1 MGISRTT
8 YYRRPIRQEK
18 MLKTDLE
25 LRDEI
30 EKIHLELPGYGYR
43 RIREHLLRRG
53 RRINAKKIRRV
64 MKTFAMFS
72 CRKKLMRP
80 KGGGIGKKLIHPNLI
95 KGLKLTG
102 PNQVW
107 ATDITFIRL
116 LREYICL
123 SAIIDI
129 YTRKIVGWAI
139 GKTIDYKFI
148 LGALKVAI
156 TNQSP
161 PRGVIH
167 HSDQGSQYSSIEYI
181 KFLEEQ
187 GFRISMSKPG
197 TPEENAFIES
207 FFKTVKSEEVYFK
220 KYQTRE
226 DVIKNLPKFI
236 DEVYNTKRLHSSLGY
251 KTPEEFEKEVLNINP
266 ANRPVQK
273 IWGWA
278 ANN

>member
-1 MGISRTT
+1 MEISRTT
-8 YYRRPIRQEK
+8 FYRRPIRQEK
-18 MLKTDLE
+18 MLKSDLE

-43 RIREHLLRRG
+43 RIREHLLRCG
-53 RRINAKKIRRV
+53 RRINSKKIRRV
-64 MKTFAMFS
+64 MKEFSIFS
-72 CRKKLMRP
+72 CRQKTTKPR
-80 KGGGIGKKLIHPNLI
+80 GGAIGKKLVHPNLI
-95 KGLKLTG
+95 RGLKLTA

-139 GKTIDYKFI
+139 GKTIDHKFI
-148 LGALKVAI
+148 TEALKTAI
-156 TNQSP
+156 KNENP
-161 PRGVIH
+161 PKGVIH
-167 HSDQGSQYSSIEYI
+167 HSDRGSQYCSIEYN
-181 KFLEEQ
+181 KFLKEQ
-187 GFRISMSKPG
+187 GFRVSMSKVG
-197 TPEENAFIES
+197 TPEDNAFIEA
-207 FFKTVKSEEVYFK
+207 FFKTVKREEVYFK
-220 KYQTRE
+220 NYKTRE
-226 DVIKNLPKFI
+226 EVIKNLPKFI

-251 KTPEEFEKEVLNINP
+251 KTPKEFEAEILNINP

-278 ANN
+278 ANK